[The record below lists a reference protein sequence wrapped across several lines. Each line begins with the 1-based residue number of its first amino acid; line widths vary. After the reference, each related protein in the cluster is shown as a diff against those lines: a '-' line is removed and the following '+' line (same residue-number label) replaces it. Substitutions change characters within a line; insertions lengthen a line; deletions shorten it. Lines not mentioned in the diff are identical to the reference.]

1 MGGAKNCP
9 ETPRQKMI
17 GMMYLVLTAMLAL
30 NVSTDIL
37 NGFTLVNNSLHE
49 SIEATDKRNA
59 MMMRRFQA
67 AANENPEKNQEWYDL
82 ATEMVAKS
90 DSLYDYIHNFK
101 YEIVKLADGAEDAD
115 TTVRKVQGLSNLDVT
130 GEYAITKGN
139 GAILRQKINEY
150 REYLISIAPQD
161 SVEWN
166 TFFTTPGST
175 TNDGQPISWEASL
188 FEGMPVG
195 ASITLLTKIQND
207 IRTAESE
214 LIQHLQ
220 ISTDASDL
228 RVNKMEA
235 LVVPESKYVVKGGK
249 YEAKIVLAA
258 VDTTQTP
265 IYFVGNTQL
274 GEDGVYTVSAN
285 SVGLQKYKGHI
296 LVKGP
301 DGEDDT
307 YPFESEY
314 SVSEPSASIA
324 NEDLTIMYSGFNNRF
339 RISVPGVPDDNIRVN
354 VTGADQPTRAGGMW
368 IINPKRN
375 VNKVQVTVLA
385 EIDGKLQEMG
395 NQTYKVKPLP
405 DPGARIV
412 AFGNEFTKGEI
423 PKNGLLDA
431 KTVINAGYGED
442 VLVQMDWTVVGFTL
456 RVAGKSAK
464 ATGNKISAAQRE
476 LINKASKG
484 APVYVEDIMVKG
496 KDSKTP
502 QKLGKD
508 KELYLNMN

>member
-37 NGFTLVNNSLHE
+37 NGFTMVNNSLHE
-49 SIEATDKRNA
+49 SIEATDRRNF
-59 MMMRRFQA
+59 MMMRNFYA
-67 AANENPEKNQEWYDL
+67 AAVDNPEKNQEWYEK

-101 YEIVKLADGAEDAD
+101 YEIAKLADGAEKAD
-115 TTVRKVQGLSNLDVT
+115 TTVRVVQGLSNLDVT
-130 GEYAITKGN
+130 GEYAMTKGN
-139 GAILRQKINEY
+139 GAILRQKINAY

-166 TFFTTPGST
+166 TFFATPAGT
-175 TNDGQPISWEASL
+175 TNDGQPISWEATL

-235 LVVPESKYVVKGGK
+235 LVVPESKYVIKGSK
-249 YEAKIVLAA
+249 YAAKIVLAA
-258 VDTTQTP
+258 IDTTQTP

-285 SVGLQKYKGHI
+285 TVGPQKYTGHI
-296 LVKGP
+296 LVKGH
-301 DGEDDT
+301 DGEDAA

-314 SVSEPSASIA
+314 SVSEPFASIA
-324 NEDLTIMYSGFNNRF
+324 NEDLTVMYRGFDNRF
-339 RISVPGVPDDNIRVN
+339 RISVPGVPDANLRISA
-354 VTGADQPTRAGGMW
+354 TGAEQPRRVAGFW
-368 IINPKRN
+368 VINPKKN
-375 VNKVQVTVLA
+375 VDNVQVIVSA
-385 EIDGKLQEMG
+385 DMDGKVQEMG
-395 NQTYKVKPLP
+395 RQTYRVKPLP
-405 DPGARIV
+405 DPGAYVV
-412 AFGNEFTKGEI
+412 AYGKTYAMGSEI
-423 PKNGLLDA
+423 PRGALLDS

-442 VLVQMDWTVVGFTL
+442 VLVQMDWNVVSFTL
-456 RVAGKSAK
+456 RVNGKSAK
-464 ATGNKISAAQRE
+464 SSGSALSAAQKD
-476 LINKASKG
+476 LLQKARKG
-484 APVYVEDIMVKG
+484 DGVFIEKIMVKG
-496 KDSKTP
+496 AKDTQQLKGTILLMLS
-502 QKLGKD
+502 
-508 KELYLNMN
+508 